1 MRLQLR
7 AGMHLNKMKIK
18 KSLANSKLSIVASII
33 KNAEGNKTK
42 RNTEKKILRKILLKK
57 YG

>member
-7 AGMHLNKMKIK
+7 AGMHLNKMKK

-33 KNAEGNKTK
+33 KNAEENKTK
-42 RNTEKKILRKILLKK
+42 RNIEKKILRKILLKK

>member
-7 AGMHLNKMKIK
+7 AGMHLNKMKK

-33 KNAEGNKTK
+33 KNAEENKTK

>member
-7 AGMHLNKMKIK
+7 AGMHLNKMKK

-33 KNAEGNKTK
+33 KNAEENKTK
-42 RNTEKKILRKILLKK
+42 RNTKKKILRKILLKK

>member
-1 MRLQLR
+1 
-7 AGMHLNKMKIK
+7 MHLNKMKIK

>member
-33 KNAEGNKTK
+33 KNAEENKTK
-42 RNTEKKILRKILLKK
+42 QKYKKENFKKDSTEK

>member
-7 AGMHLNKMKIK
+7 AGMHLNKMKK
-18 KSLANSKLSIVASII
+18 KSFANSKLSIVASII
-33 KNAEGNKTK
+33 KNAEENKTK
-42 RNTEKKILRKILLKK
+42 RNIEKKILRKILLKK